1 MLAHVDVGNVPA
13 SCFEPAWM
21 RAAEARLGPARDREL
36 GEDAKTLARLFA
48 DHDTLASAQALAW
61 RWSTVEEV
69 RAAAGRELF
78 DPATEV
84 LRAAA
89 ELELDAIASWAFE
102 PAAIP
107 DLSALAPTMCIV
119 HTVRP
124 LPRRGRA
131 MDDRIFVGAPGIA
144 GADPWG
150 VAFQAAHEAIVLVT
164 PGDFV
169 TRERNALALLRARA
183 RAAGLGAEHAA
194 WLATMNL
201 DAIGSIPDEVDGV

>member
-1 MLAHVDVGNVPA
+1 MLAHVDVGPIAA
-13 SCFEPAWM
+13 SCFEPAWI

-36 GEDAKTLARLFA
+36 GEDAKTLARLFG
-48 DHDTLASAQALAW
+48 DHDALASAQAIAW
-61 RWSTVEEV
+61 RFETTEDV
-69 RAAAGRELF
+69 RAAAGKELF

-89 ELELDAIASWAFE
+89 ELELEAIAAWSFE
-102 PAAIP
+102 PGEIP
-107 DLSALAPTMCIV
+107 DLALAPTTCTIQA
-119 HTVRP
+119 VRP

-144 GADPWG
+144 GADPWH

-183 RAAGLGAEHAA
+183 RAAGLATEHAA

-201 DAIGSIPDEVDGV
+201 DALGPIPDEADGI